1 MPSETMPQTAKGV
14 LAAVA
19 SNVLFAMLFLY
30 SSWMKPMNGT
40 DVFAWRMV
48 GMLFA
53 LFALASLTHSWQGA
67 LNFAAGSAKTG
78 NAGCSSSCLRRY
90 SPASFGCL
98 SGRPSTGRV

>member
-53 LFALASLTHSWQGA
+53 LFALASLTHSWQATPAQASVTARRCGPPSRS
-67 LNFAAGSAKTG
+67 LNQILPTNIMASG
-78 NAGCSSSCLRRY
+78 NRK
-90 SPASFGCL
+90 
-98 SGRPSTGRV
+98 

>member
-1 MPSETMPQTAKGV
+1 MPQTAKGV

-40 DVFAWRMV
+40 DVFAWHMV

-67 LNFAAGSAKTG
+67 LNFAAGIGKDWKRWLIVILPTPI
-78 NAGCSSSCLRRY
+78 L
-90 SPASFGCL
+90 ASQLWLF
-98 SGRPSTGRV
+98 V

>member
-67 LNFAAGSAKTG
+67 LNFAAGI
-78 NAGCSSSCLRRY
+78 
-90 SPASFGCL
+90 GCL
-98 SGRPSTGRV
+98 SGRPSTARASTSPWVISCFRWP